1 VKRSAAPRRQ
11 FLAALGAA
19 SASLLAL
26 PGAPLS
32 QGSPAAN
39 PQLLDDL
46 VAANRILAEQG
57 VLDGMGH
64 VSVRHPVRSD
74 RFLLARSMAPAL
86 VLGTDIFEYQ
96 FNGDPVLPDGP
107 SSYQERFIHAEIY
120 RARSDVQAIVH
131 CHTPSLIP
139 FAASD
144 VPLRAMYHMAAFV
157 ADGVPVFDIRKAA
170 GITDLLVKDAPL
182 GRALVQA
189 LGTKAAA
196 LMRSHGA
203 VIVGRSIPEAVGR
216 SVYLDLNARAQLQAV
231 ALGGRISYVDP
242 AEARLRMADPAGEY
256 TRAWDLWKRQ
266 LSPAK

>member
-1 VKRSAAPRRQ
+1 VHRSATPRRR
-11 FLAALGAA
+11 FLTTLATA
-19 SASLLAL
+19 SASLLV
-26 PGAPLS
+26 APRVGTG
-32 QGSPAAN
+32 QGSVDPD
-39 PQLLDDL
+39 LLDDL

-64 VSVRHPVRSD
+64 VSVRHPQRAD

-86 VLGTDIFEYQ
+86 VQRGDILEYQ
-96 FNGDPVLPDGP
+96 FNGDAVDAAGR
-107 SSYQERFIHAEIY
+107 SSYQERFIHAEIF
-120 RARSDVQAIVH
+120 RARADVQAIVH

-144 VPLRAMYHMAAFV
+144 VPLRAMYHMASFV

-182 GRALVQA
+182 GRALVQT
-189 LGTKAAA
+189 LGARAAV
-196 LMRSHGA
+196 LMRGHGA
-203 VIVGRSIPEAVGR
+203 VVVGRSIPEAVGR
-216 SVYLDLNARAQLQAV
+216 SVYLDLNARAQVQAV
-231 ALGGRISYVDP
+231 ALGGRITYVDP

-266 LSPAK
+266 LPLRP